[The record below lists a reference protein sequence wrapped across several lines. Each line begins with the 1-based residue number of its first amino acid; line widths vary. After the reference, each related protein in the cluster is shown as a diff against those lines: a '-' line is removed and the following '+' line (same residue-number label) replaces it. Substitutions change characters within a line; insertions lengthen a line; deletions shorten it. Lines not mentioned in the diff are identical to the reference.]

1 LDTRIVLLTV
11 FLFSCA
17 IDERRPADFQ
27 IDVVG
32 SALLDTDRVRVCIAD
47 VMVHES
53 TVGHGRIA
61 IAGLPVD
68 EPLNVTVNGVT
79 NDVRSGQTN
88 QVTLDSNTPWAEV
101 EWAGCTTDCVPCSIE
116 KTTPQ
121 SADNKTHLLA
131 IHFID

>member
-32 SALLDTDRVRVCIAD
+32 SELLDTDRVRVCIAD

-53 TVGHGRIA
+53 AVGHGRIA
-61 IAGLPVD
+61 IAGLPAD
-68 EPLNVTVNGVT
+68 EPLNITVNGMT
-79 NDVRSGQTN
+79 NAVRSGQTN

-101 EWAGCTTDCVPCSIE
+101 EWAECTTDCVPCSIE
-116 KTTPQ
+116 KNPTP
-121 SADNKTHLLA
+121 SSDNSTLLLA